1 MDPME
6 IWLRMIM
13 VSHLSTVNAAAI
25 VEKLIALNNVKI
37 VSLWACGLSPNQCI
51 QFTHANSK
59 AIYAAIK
66 WLDVSE
72 HKLITLSDPNYS
84 YLLKQIYSLPIIR
97 FVAGK
102 EKKLS
107 STHNAIVRTCVYNVN
122 RPGMFLGIF
131 Q

>member
-6 IWLRMIM
+6 IWLRMRM

-37 VSLWACGLSPNQCI
+37 ASLRACGLSPNQCI

-59 AIYAAIK
+59 AIYAAMK

-72 HKLITLSDPNYS
+72 HKLITLSDPNYP
-84 YLLKQIYSLPIIR
+84 YLLKQIYSPPIIL

-102 EKKLS
+102 EKALS
-107 STHNAIVRTCVYNVN
+107 STQIALVGSRYNDFY
-122 RPGMFLGIF
+122 GEK
-131 Q
+131 